1 MSEAKQSLGR
11 IFFEEKDEAFIR
23 KEIPKK
29 TISWFCFLNFF
40 LKPLTL
46 TLSPQVGRGDCG
58 DDFFQKVN

>member
-11 IFFEEKDEAFIR
+11 VLFEEKDEAFTN
-23 KEIPKK
+23 KK
-29 TISWFCFLNFF
+29 NSKKDDFLILFFKFF